1 MSSNDR
7 RAIWSRRRFL
17 DRLAL
22 AGTAGLLGVQP
33 EFAAAE
39 APPETTRI
47 RIVRSPAICFA
58 PLYVAEEL
66 LRAEG
71 FTDVQYVKG
80 DGGLNDDKMIANG
93 EADLMAGFAGRHILA
108 LDAGD
113 PIVVLAGM
121 HPGCYELFATHA
133 IRSIRDLKG
142 KQVAVTQLTSG
153 RHILLAV
160 MALNVGLDPRK
171 DIRWVTDPP
180 QKSIALFAE
189 GKIDGFMSFPPEHLE
204 LRAKKVGHV
213 LVNTTMERPWSQ
225 YFCCMVASN
234 REFVRK
240 HPVAVK
246 RALRAVLK
254 ANEICT
260 SEPQRA
266 GKLLVDK
273 GYTRNI
279 DHAVQ
284 TIKELPYDKWHDYDP
299 ADTLRYYALRM
310 HEAGM
315 IKSSPQKI
323 VAQGG
328 DWRFVNELKKE
339 LKA

>member
-1 MSSNDR
+1 MITR
-7 RAIWSRRRFL
+7 REFVNGV
-17 DRLAL
+17 AL
-22 AGTAGLLGVQP
+22 AGAAGALGYGRELL
-33 EFAAAE
+33 AAE

-47 RIVRSPAICFA
+47 RILISPAICFA
-58 PLYVAEEL
+58 PLYVAEDL
-66 LRAEG
+66 LRGEG

-80 DGGLNDDKMIANG
+80 DGGLNDDKMVAKG
-93 EADLMAGFAGRHILA
+93 EADFMAGFAGRHILA

-113 PIVVLAGM
+113 PIVVLSGM
-121 HPGCYELFATHA
+121 HPGCYELFATNR

-153 RHILLAV
+153 RHILLAA
-160 MALNVGLDPRK
+160 MAVNVGLDPRK
-171 DIRWVTDPP
+171 DIRWVTDPAR
-180 QKSIALFAE
+180 KSIELFAD
-189 GKIDGFMSFPPEHLE
+189 GKIDAFMSFPPEHLE

-213 LVNTTMERPWSQ
+213 LVNTTTERPWSQ
-225 YFCCMVASN
+225 YFCCMTASN

-246 RALRAVLK
+246 RTLRALLK

-260 SEPQRA
+260 SDPQRA

-273 GYTRNI
+273 GYTQNVEY
-279 DHAVQ
+279 AVQ
-284 TIKELPYDKWHDYDP
+284 SIKELPYDKWHDYDP
-299 ADTLRYYALRM
+299 ADTLRFYALRM

-315 IKSSPQKI
+315 IKTSPQKI
-323 VAQGG
+323 VAQGS
-328 DWRFVNELKKE
+328 DWRFVNQLKKE

>member
-1 MSSNDR
+1 MIDR
-7 RAIWSRRRFL
+7 RKFL
-17 DRLAL
+17 QNIGIASSAGAL
-22 AGTAGLLGVQP
+22 GYVPGLL
-33 EFAAAE
+33 AAE
-39 APPETTRI
+39 PPPETTRI
-47 RIVRSPAICFA
+47 RIIRSPAICFA
-58 PLYVAEEL
+58 PLFVAEDL

-80 DGGLNDDKMIANG
+80 DGGTNDEKMIASG
-93 EADLMAGFAGRHILA
+93 QADFMAGFAGRHILA
-108 LDAGD
+108 MDSGD
-113 PIVVLAGM
+113 PVVVLAGM
-121 HPGCYELFATHA
+121 HVGCYELFTTNQ

-171 DIRWVTDPP
+171 DIRWVTDPARE
-180 QKSIALFAE
+180 SIELFAE
-189 GKIDGFMSFPPEHLE
+189 GKIDGFMAFPPEQFE
-204 LRAKKVGHV
+204 LREKKVGHV
-213 LVNTTMERPWSQ
+213 LVNTTTERPWSQ
-225 YFCCMVASN
+225 YFCCMVAAN

-246 RALRAVLK
+246 RALRALLK
-254 ANEICT
+254 ANDVCAT
-260 SEPQRA
+260 EPQRA
-266 GKLLVDK
+266 GKLLVDR
-273 GYTRNI
+273 GYTKNLE
-279 DHAVQ
+279 HAVQ

-315 IKSSPQKI
+315 IKTSPQKI
-323 VAQGG
+323 LAQGT
-328 DWRFVNELKKE
+328 DWRFVNQLRKE

>member
-1 MSSNDR
+1 MITR
-7 RAIWSRRRFL
+7 REFVNGV
-17 DRLAL
+17 AL
-22 AGTAGLLGVQP
+22 AGAAGALGFGRELL
-33 EFAAAE
+33 AAE

-47 RIVRSPAICFA
+47 RILISPAICFA
-58 PLYVAEEL
+58 PLYVAEDL

-71 FTDVQYVKG
+71 FTDVQYVKA
-80 DGGLNDDKMIANG
+80 DGGLNDEKMIAKG

-113 PIVVLAGM
+113 PIVVLSGM
-121 HPGCYELFATHA
+121 HIGCYELFATDR

-153 RHILLAV
+153 RHILLSV
-160 MALNVGLDPRK
+160 MAVNVGLDPLK
-171 DIRWVTDPP
+171 DIRWVTDPAR
-180 QKSIALFAE
+180 KSIDLFAD

-213 LVNTTMERPWSQ
+213 LVNTTTERPWSQ
-225 YFCCMVASN
+225 YFCCMTASS

-246 RALRAVLK
+246 RTLRALLK

-260 SEPQRA
+260 SDPQRA
-266 GKLLVDK
+266 GKLLVQK
-273 GYTRNI
+273 GYTRNVEY
-279 DHAVQ
+279 AVQ
-284 TIKELPYDKWHDYDP
+284 SIKELPYDRWHDYDP
-299 ADTLRYYALRM
+299 ADTLRFYALRM

-315 IKSSPQKI
+315 IKTSPQKLI
-323 VAQGG
+323 AQGS
-328 DWRFVNELKKE
+328 DWRFVNQLKKE
-339 LKA
+339 MKR

>member
-1 MSSNDR
+1 MITR
-7 RAIWSRRRFL
+7 REFMQ
-17 DRLAL
+17 DVAL
-22 AGTAGLLGVQP
+22 VSAASTMGYARELL
-33 EFAAAE
+33 AAE
-39 APPETTRI
+39 PPPETTRI

-58 PLYVAEEL
+58 PLYVAEDL

-80 DGGLNDDKMIANG
+80 DGGLNDDKMIAKG
-93 EADLMAGFAGRHILA
+93 DADLMAGFAGRHILA

-121 HPGCYELFATHA
+121 HPGCYELFATKD

-160 MALNVGLDPRK
+160 MAVNVGLDPRK

-180 QKSIALFAE
+180 QKSIQLFAE
-189 GKIDGFMSFPPEHLE
+189 GKIDGFMSFPPENLE

-213 LVNTTMERPWSQ
+213 LVNTTLERPWSQ
-225 YFCCMVASN
+225 YFCCMIASN

-240 HPVAVK
+240 HPVAAK
-246 RALRAVLK
+246 RALRALLK
-254 ANEICT
+254 ANAICT

-273 GYTRNI
+273 GYTKNVE
-279 DHAVQ
+279 HAVQ

-299 ADTLRYYALRM
+299 ADTLRFYALRM

-315 IKSSPQKI
+315 IKSSPQKLL
-323 VAQGG
+323 AQGA
-328 DWRFVNELKKE
+328 DWRFVNQLKKE

>member
-1 MSSNDR
+1 MITR
-7 RAIWSRRRFL
+7 REFL
-17 DRLAL
+17 KDMAL
-22 AGTAGLLGVQP
+22 ASAASTLGYARELL
-33 EFAAAE
+33 AAE
-39 APPETTRI
+39 PPPETTRI

-58 PLYVAEEL
+58 PLYVAEDL

-80 DGGLNDDKMIANG
+80 DGGLNDDKMIAKG
-93 EADLMAGFAGRHILA
+93 DADLMAGFAGRHILA

-121 HPGCYELFATHA
+121 HPGCYELFATQE

-171 DIRWVTDPP
+171 DIRWVTEPA
-180 QKSIALFAE
+180 QKSIELFAA

-213 LVNTTMERPWSQ
+213 LVNTTTERPWSQ
-225 YFCCMVASN
+225 YFCCMIASN

-240 HPVAVK
+240 HPVAAK
-246 RALRAVLK
+246 RALRAILK

-273 GYTRNI
+273 GYTKNVE
-279 DHAVQ
+279 HAVQ
-284 TIKELPYDKWHDYDP
+284 TIKELPYDKWHDYDA
-299 ADTLRYYALRM
+299 ADTLRFYALRM

-315 IKSSPQKI
+315 IKTSPQKI
-323 VAQGG
+323 IAQGG
-328 DWRFVNELKKE
+328 DWRFVNQLKKE

>member
-1 MSSNDR
+1 M
-7 RAIWSRRRFL
+7 ISRRKFMQ
-17 DRLAL
+17 DMAL
-22 AGTAGLLGVQP
+22 ASAVSTLGYARELL
-33 EFAAAE
+33 AAE
-39 APPETTRI
+39 PAPETTRI

-71 FTDVQYVKG
+71 FTNLQYVKG

-93 EADLMAGFAGRHILA
+93 EADLMAGFAGRHIFA

-113 PIVVLAGM
+113 PIVVLAGT
-121 HPGCYELFATHA
+121 HPGCYELFATQG

-153 RHILLAV
+153 RHILLAI

-180 QKSIALFAE
+180 QRSIELFAE
-189 GKIDGFMSFPPEHLE
+189 GKIDGFMSFPPENLE

-225 YFCCMVASN
+225 YFCCMFASN

-246 RALRAVLK
+246 RALRALLK

-273 GYTRNI
+273 GYTTNI

-284 TIKELPYDKWHDYDP
+284 TIKDLPYNKWHDYDA

-323 VAQGG
+323 VAQGA
-328 DWRFVNELKKE
+328 DWRFLNELKKE

>member
-1 MSSNDR
+1 MITR
-7 RAIWSRRRFL
+7 REFMK
-17 DRLAL
+17 DMAL
-22 AGTAGLLGVQP
+22 ASAVSTLGYARELL
-33 EFAAAE
+33 AAE
-39 APPETTRI
+39 PAPETTRI

-66 LRAEG
+66 LHAEG

-93 EADLMAGFAGRHILA
+93 DADLMAGFAGRHILA
-108 LDAGD
+108 LDAGN

-121 HPGCYELFATHA
+121 HPGCYELFATQV
-133 IRSIRDLKG
+133 IRSIRYLKG

-160 MALNVGLDPRK
+160 MAVNVGLDPRK
-171 DIRWVTDPP
+171 DIRWVTDPA
-180 QKSIALFAE
+180 QKSIQLFSE
-189 GKIDGFMSFPPEHLE
+189 GKIDGFMSFPPENLE

-213 LVNTTMERPWSQ
+213 LVNTTLERPWSQ

-240 HPVAVK
+240 HPVAAK
-246 RALRAVLK
+246 RALRALLK

-260 SEPQRA
+260 SEPGRA

-273 GYTRNI
+273 GYTTNI

-284 TIKELPYDKWHDYDP
+284 TIKDLPYNKWYDYDA

-315 IKSSPQKI
+315 IKSNPQKI
-323 VAQGG
+323 VAQGA
-328 DWRFVNELKKE
+328 DWRFVNQLKKE